1 MQQSMIQ
8 GKKYL
13 WKLPQTDHDIVMK
26 IAADY
31 NLSFPLAQT
40 LVARGFI
47 EKEQLQ
53 DFILV
58 SKEKS
63 VHDPALMKDAKK
75 AVDRLITA
83 IELQEKILIFGDYD
97 VDGITS
103 SSLVM
108 IAMQPL
114 GAQINFFLPN
124 RARDGYGLSV
134 KIVERAAEN
143 GYKIIMTVDNGT
155 TAFAATAR
163 AKELGIDVII
173 TDHHRPH
180 GHIPEVFALVNP
192 HQEDCNYPYKYFAGV
207 GVAFKLMSL
216 LYQEKKLELPTKV
229 IELLLLGTVAD
240 VVPLTGENRYWVRY
254 GLAHINKHESYA
266 IKVLKDNNKFVKP
279 MIGSLD
285 IGFTITPQINALG
298 RLDDPRQGVK
308 FLIGGDEPETD
319 RIGKV
324 LWQLNQARKDIEL
337 DIFQEVKAK
346 IESNAIDLSKE
357 NIIIA
362 ASANW
367 QTGVIGL
374 VASRLVSAYGKPTL
388 LFHLTKDGVAKGSCR
403 SIPEFSIFDGLV
415 ESGHLLESFG
425 GHAQAAG
432 LAIKVEHLPQLKENL
447 EKKIAAELT
456 ELDLVQKLRIDAYAK
471 LPDFSNKFIA
481 DMAHLEPFGHQN
493 SQPYF
498 YIKDVVLVQRPT
510 LMKDLHIKCVVFAD
524 GVIKSLIFF
533 NRPELFEALVMQGDE
548 TFDIVAQ
555 VMQNYW
561 NGKCTVELQGVD
573 IARLR
578 QIEENL

>member
-1 MQQSMIQ
+1 MQQPMIQ

-13 WKLPQTDHDIVMK
+13 WKLPQTDHDIVMQ

-40 LVARGFI
+40 LAARGFVT
-47 EKEQLQ
+47 KEQLQ
-53 DFILV
+53 NFILV
-58 SKEKS
+58 SKEQS
-63 VHDPALMKDAKK
+63 VYDPILMKDAKK
-75 AVDRLITA
+75 ASDRLLLA
-83 IELQEKILIFGDYD
+83 IENKEKILIFGDYD

-108 IAMQPL
+108 IAMAPL
-114 GAQINFFLPN
+114 GAHINFFLPN
-124 RARDGYGLSV
+124 RSRDGYGLSV
-134 KIVERAAEN
+134 KIVERAAQN
-143 GYKIIMTVDNGT
+143 GYTVIMTVDNGT
-155 TAFAATAR
+155 TAFAATQR

-180 GHIPEVFALVNP
+180 GHIPDVFALVNP
-192 HQEDCNYPYKYFAGV
+192 HQEDCQYPYKYFAGV

-216 LYQEKKLELPTKV
+216 IYQEKNMELPTKV

-266 IKVLKDNNKFVKP
+266 IKVLKENNKFAKP
-279 MIGSLD
+279 VIGSLD

-308 FLIGGDEPETD
+308 FLIGGQEEETD

-337 DIFQEVKAK
+337 EIFQEVKAK

-367 QTGVIGL
+367 PTGVIGL

-415 ESGHLLESFG
+415 ESGHLLDSFG

-432 LAIKVEHLPQLKENL
+432 LAIKVEKIAELKENL

-456 ELDLVQKLRIDAYAK
+456 ELDLVQKLRIDAHAK
-471 LPDFSNKFIA
+471 LPDFSNKFIT

-510 LMKDLHIKCVVFAD
+510 LLKDLHVKCVVFAD
-524 GVIKSLIFF
+524 GVIKSLMFF
-533 NRPELFEALVMQGDE
+533 NRPELFELLIAQGDE

-555 VMQNYW
+555 VTQNYW
-561 NGKCTVELQGVD
+561 NGKCTIELQGVD

-578 QIEENL
+578 EI

>member
-1 MQQSMIQ
+1 MQQLMIQ

-13 WKLPQTDHDIVMK
+13 WQLPQTDHDVIMQ

-40 LVARGFI
+40 LVARGI
-47 EKEQLQ
+47 TEKKQLQ

-58 SKEKS
+58 SKETS
-63 VHDPALMKDAKK
+63 LHDIKLMKDASK
-75 AVDRLITA
+75 AVSRLLLA
-83 IELQEKILIFGDYD
+83 IEKKEKILIFGDYD

-108 IAMQPL
+108 IAMLPL
-114 GAQINFFLPN
+114 GADINFFLPN
-124 RARDGYGLSV
+124 RSRDGYGLSV
-134 KIVERAAEN
+134 KVVEKAAAN

-155 TAFAATAR
+155 TAFEATAR
-163 AKELGIDVII
+163 AKELGLDVII

-180 GHIPEVFALVNP
+180 GKVPDVFALVNP
-192 HQEDCNYPYKYFAGV
+192 HQEDCQYPYKYFAGV

-216 LYQEKKLELPTKV
+216 LYQEKNMELPSKV

-240 VVPLTGENRYWVRY
+240 VVPLTGENRYWVRH

-266 IKVLKDNNKFVKP
+266 LKVLKDNNKFIKP

-298 RLDDPRQGVK
+298 RLDDPRQGVN
-308 FLIGGDEPETD
+308 FLIGGNEQETD

-324 LWQLNQARKDIEL
+324 LWQLNQARKEIEI
-337 DIFQEVKAK
+337 DIFQEIKAK

-362 ASANW
+362 ASPNW

-388 LFHLTKDGVAKGSCR
+388 LFHLTKDGLAKGSCR
-403 SIPEFSIFDGLV
+403 SIPEFSIFDALV
-415 ESGHLLESFG
+415 ESKDLLGSFG

-432 LAIKVEHLPQLKENL
+432 LAIKVENLPELKANL

-456 ELDLVQKLRIDAYAK
+456 EMDLTQKLRIDAQAK

-481 DMAHLEPFGHQN
+481 DMVHLEPFGHQN

-533 NRPELFEALVMQGDE
+533 NRPELFELLVGQGDE
-548 TFDIVAQ
+548 TFDIIAQ

-561 NGKCTVELQGVD
+561 NGKMTVELQGVD
-573 IARLR
+573 VAKLR
-578 QIEENL
+578 KEL

>member
-1 MQQSMIQ
+1 MQQTMIQ

-13 WKLPQTDHDIVMK
+13 WKLPQTDHDIVLRV
-26 IAADY
+26 AADY

-40 LVARGFI
+40 LVARGFTDK
-47 EKEQLQ
+47 KEIQ
-53 DFILV
+53 DFLLV
-58 SKEKS
+58 SKDIS
-63 VHDPALMKDAKK
+63 VHDPGLMKDAKK
-75 AVDRLITA
+75 AVARILQA
-83 IELQEKILIFGDYD
+83 IEKKEKILIFGDYD

-108 IAMQPL
+108 IAMKPL
-114 GAQINFFLPN
+114 GADINFFLPN
-124 RARDGYGLSV
+124 RSRDGYGLST
-134 KIVERAAEN
+134 KIVERAAAN
-143 GYKIIMTVDNGT
+143 GYTVIMTVDNGT
-155 TAFAATAR
+155 TAFEQSAR

-173 TDHHRPH
+173 TDHHKPH
-180 GHIPEVFALVNP
+180 GKIPDVYALVNP
-192 HQEDCNYPYKYFAGV
+192 HQEDCLYPYKHFAGV

-216 LYQEKKLELPTKV
+216 LYQEKGLELPDKV

-240 VVPLTGENRYWVRY
+240 VVPLTGENRYWVRH
-254 GLAHINKHESYA
+254 GLAHVNKIESHA
-266 IKVLKDNNKFVKP
+266 LKVLKQNNKFAKP
-279 MIGSLD
+279 SISSLD

-308 FLIGGDEPETD
+308 FLIGGDLQETD

-324 LWQLNQARKDIEL
+324 LWQLNQARKEIEKT
-337 DIFQEVKAK
+337 IFEEVKAK
-346 IESNAIDLSKE
+346 IDSNAIDLSKDTV
-357 NIIIA
+357 IIA
-362 ASANW
+362 ASENW

-388 LFHLTKDGVAKGSCR
+388 LFHLTKDGLAKGSCR

-415 ESGHLLESFG
+415 ESESLIKTFG

-432 LAIKVEHLPQLKENL
+432 LAIKVENLEQLKINL
-447 EKKIAAELT
+447 EKKIARELT
-456 ELDLVQKLRIDAYAK
+456 PDDLLQKLRIDAEAK

-493 SQPYF
+493 AQPYF

-510 LMKDLHIKCVVFAD
+510 LMKDLHVKCVVFAD
-524 GVIKSLIFF
+524 GVVKPLVFF
-533 NRPELFEALVMQGDE
+533 NRPELFELLVHQADE

-573 IARLR
+573 IAKLR
-578 QIEENL
+578 KDL

>member
-13 WKLPQTDHDIVMK
+13 WKMPQTDHDVVMQV
-26 IAADY
+26 AADY

-53 DFILV
+53 NFILV
-58 SKEKS
+58 SKEQS

-75 AVDRLITA
+75 AVERLLRA

-108 IAMQPL
+108 IAMLPL
-114 GAQINFFLPN
+114 GANINFFLPN
-124 RARDGYGLSV
+124 RSRDGYGLSV
-134 KIVERAAEN
+134 KVVERAAEN

-155 TAFAATAR
+155 TAFAAAAR

-180 GHIPEVFALVNP
+180 GHIPDVFALVNP
-192 HQEDCNYPYKYFAGV
+192 HQEDCKYPYKYFAGV

-216 LYQEKKLELPTKV
+216 LYQEKKIDLPEKV

-254 GLAHINKHESYA
+254 GLAHINKYESYA

-337 DIFQEVKAK
+337 EIYQEVKAK

-362 ASANW
+362 ASSNW

-388 LFHLTKDGVAKGSCR
+388 LFHLTKDGIAKGSCR

-415 ESGHLLESFG
+415 ESAHLLDSFG

-432 LAIKVEHLPQLKENL
+432 LAIKVEKLVELKENL
-447 EKKIAAELT
+447 EKKIASELT

-524 GVIKSLIFF
+524 GVIKSLVFF
-533 NRPELFEALVMQGDE
+533 NRPELFEALVSQADE
-548 TFDIVAQ
+548 SFDIVAQ

-573 IARLR
+573 IAKLR
-578 QIEENL
+578 QI